1 MPEIS
6 VIVPVYKV
14 EAYLPDCIHSL
25 LNQTFRDIEILLV
38 DDGSPDRC
46 PQLCDTFAAEDSR
59 IRVIH
64 QENAGLSA
72 ARNTGI
78 DAAAGRYICFVDS
91 DDLVAP
97 DYCQTLFDLLDPTD
111 FDFSFCG
118 VCRFPDGSNPVPEK
132 TGDCFSV
139 TNADYVKMQLSRLT
153 EFGVW
158 NKLFRR
164 ELFDRI
170 RFFPGKLHEDV
181 IFSADL
187 LRTLRSGAVCTSRQL
202 YYYRQREGGI
212 VSATSAKCSP
222 DRIFAGEYLL
232 KAVQD
237 VCPELTPEAL
247 HYAVHYPW
255 MFVDPI
261 YVHRHFRANKT
272 FLDCLQ
278 DYLRLHLSEY
288 KSQDIF
294 PALLTSRMAL
304 FAKSRFLY
312 GFNAYTRLL
321 RVYIFHLLGKDAYA
335 DGHGI

>member
-1 MPEIS
+1 MAEIS

-14 EAYLPDCIHSL
+14 EAYLSDCVRSL
-25 LNQTFRDIEILLV
+25 QNQTFRDIEILLV
-38 DDGSPDRC
+38 DDGSPDSC
-46 PQLCDTFAAEDSR
+46 PQLCDAFAAGDSR

-64 QENAGLSA
+64 QKNAGLSA
-72 ARNTGI
+72 ARNAGI
-78 DAAAGRYICFVDS
+78 DAASGDYICFVDS

-97 DYCQTLFDLLDPTD
+97 DYCRVLHGLLDRTT
-111 FDFSFCG
+111 FDFCFCG
-118 VCRFPDGSNPVPEK
+118 VCRFPDGSSPIPNSED
-132 TGDCFSV
+132 GSFSV
-139 TNADYVKMQLSRLT
+139 PNTEYVRMQLDRKT

-164 ELFDRI
+164 ELFDSV

-187 LRTLRSGAVCTSRQL
+187 LKTLHNGAVCTQQQL

-212 VSATSAKCSP
+212 VSAAAAKCSP

-232 KAVQD
+232 NAVKE
-237 VCPELTPEAL
+237 VCPELMPQAL
-247 HYAVHYPW
+247 RYAVHYPW

-261 YVHRHFRANKT
+261 YVHCRFRENKP

-278 DYLRLHLSEY
+278 KYLRIYLPEY
-288 KSQDIF
+288 KRQDIF
-294 PALLTSRMAL
+294 PVIITRRMTL
-304 FAKSRFLY
+304 FVKSRFLY
-312 GFNAYTRLL
+312 GLNAYVRLL

>member
-14 EAYLPDCIHSL
+14 EEYLESCVRSL
-25 LNQTFRDIEILLV
+25 MNQTFRDIEIILV

-46 PQLCDTFAAEDSR
+46 GTICDALAAEDDR

-64 QENAGLSA
+64 QNNQGLSS

-78 DAAAGRYICFVDS
+78 DAAAGSYICFVDS

-97 DYCQTLFDLLDPTD
+97 DYCRVLLELLKDTAH
-111 FDFSFCG
+111 DFSFCG
-118 VCRFPDGSNPVPEK
+118 VCRFADGSEPVPEVREG
-132 TGDCFSV
+132 TAVVD
-139 TNADYVKMQLSRLT
+139 NREYLRMQFERRT

-170 RFFPGKLHEDV
+170 RFMPGKLHEDV

-187 LRTLRSGAVCTSRQL
+187 VKNLSGGVISTEKQL
-202 YYYRQREGGI
+202 YFYRQREGGI
-212 VSATSAKCSP
+212 VSVQSRRCSP
-222 DRIFAGEYLL
+222 DRIFAGVYLL
-232 KAVQD
+232 DAVKTA
-237 VCPELTPEAL
+237 CPELTDQAL
-247 HYAVHYPW
+247 RYAVEYPW

-261 YVHRHFRANKT
+261 YVRGTFRVNRV
-272 FLDCLQ
+272 FLRTIQ
-278 DYLRLHLSEY
+278 AFLRMNMPEYRKRGVFSEI
-288 KSQDIF
+288 Q
-294 PALLTSRMAL
+294 TRRMGL

-312 GFNAYTRLL
+312 GFNAYARLA
-321 RVYIFHLLGKDAYA
+321 RVYLYRLIGKDAYR